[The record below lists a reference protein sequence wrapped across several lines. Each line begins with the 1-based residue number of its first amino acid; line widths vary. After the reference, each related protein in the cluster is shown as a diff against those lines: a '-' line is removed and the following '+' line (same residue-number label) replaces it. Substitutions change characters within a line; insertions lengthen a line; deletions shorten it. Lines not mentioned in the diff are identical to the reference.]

1 MTAIMR
7 HFRTVLA
14 NEQAMRAASQDAR
27 EVIRRVEA
35 EIHSKKQ
42 EAIRTE
48 SGAWSPNTVSGNL
61 VVKKG

>member
-14 NEQAMRAASQDAR
+14 NEQAMRAASHDAH

-42 EAIRTE
+42 EASRNE
-48 SGAWSPNTVSGNL
+48 SSAWSKNTASGGL
-61 VVKKG
+61 VIKKS

>member
-1 MTAIMR
+1 MTAIMH

-14 NEQAMRAASQDAR
+14 NEQAMSAASKDAR

-42 EAIRTE
+42 DATHNE
-48 SGAWSPNTVSGNL
+48 SNAWSKNTAPGAVMA
-61 VVKKG
+61 KKS